1 MSKKTIALIDWNWIG
16 HHPTYFTEFAAALDE
31 IGFGILPFC
40 PDPADFSKRFS
51 VSKNSKTKREGNIF
65 PAQTITPK
73 PLGRIRPG
81 RFRPHY
87 QAIKQ
92 FGEIGARLRAWE
104 KQFQKKVD
112 AIFFA
117 CIYDSQ
123 FRYFK
128 YGSPF
133 LGYPWAGLYLHARS
147 FRMPGTPIPYTG
159 GLPCP
164 ERIFTD
170 RRCLGVGLIDE
181 GAICSMQKLIGVD
194 KKSVFFPDITI
205 TAFDEKDGL
214 ARKISGFANGW
225 PVVSLLGHLQRTK
238 GLLEFTRAAQNPLFQ
253 NVFFALCGEV
263 NWGEIRPE
271 EKAELSKA
279 WEQTPNLFAHLAS
292 LQEPTLN
299 CITNNS
305 DIVYA
310 GYRDFPN
317 SSNIMTKAAYFR
329 KPLLVSDGYLMAE
342 RVRKF
347 ELGEVVAEGDQ
358 VAVDTTLQKMLA
370 PSYYAELEKRA
381 KWDEYNQIH
390 SSQQLLKSFRELLSN
405 M

>member
-16 HHPTYFTEFAAALDE
+16 HHPTYFTQFAEALVE
-31 IGFGILPFC
+31 IGHDVLPFC
-40 PDPADFSKRFS
+40 PNPGDFTERFS
-51 VSKNSKTKREGNIF
+51 LTGQSKNTRGGQIF
-65 PAQTITPK
+65 PAEIITPTA
-73 PLGRIRPG
+73 LGRIRPG
-81 RFRPHY
+81 RFRPHH

-92 FGEIGARLRAWE
+92 FGRIGARLRGWE
-104 KQFQKKVD
+104 KLTQKKID
-112 AIFFA
+112 AVFFA

-123 FRYFK
+123 FRYVK

-133 LGYPWAGLYLHARS
+133 IGFPWAGLYLHARS

-181 GAICSMQKLIGVD
+181 GVIGPMQKLIGVD
-194 KKSVFFPDITI
+194 KKSVFFPDITV
-205 TAFDEKDGL
+205 TTFDEKDGL
-214 ARKISGFANGW
+214 ARKIADFANGR

-271 EKAELSKA
+271 EKAELRKA
-279 WEQTPNLFAHLAS
+279 WEQTPNLFAHLDS
-292 LQEPTLN
+292 LREPTLN
-299 CITNNS
+299 SVLKNS

-310 GYRDFPN
+310 AYRDFPN
-317 SSNIMTKAAYFR
+317 SSNIMTKAVHFR
-329 KPLLVSDGYLMAE
+329 KPILVSDGYLMAE

-347 ELGEVVAEGDQ
+347 ELGEVVPEGDQ
-358 VAVDTTLQKMLA
+358 NAINAALTKMLQ

-390 SSQQLLKSFRELLSN
+390 SSQQLLKSFKELFSFL
-405 M
+405 